1 LNCKPDPVSYD
12 WTECGVVGPA
22 YNQGQCGAN
31 WDISVVAT
39 VESYYAVK
47 TGKWVRLSAQQPL
60 DCNGQQGCEGGLPE
74 TAWNYIEE
82 FGLEPDSVYPYTAE
96 DGTCK
101 YNQNSVV
108 VTVAYFYNIST
119 EAGLYK
125 QLSTPSIHDG
135 GPISVCVDASTWS
148 NYNGGVITTCGT
160 NIDHCVV
167 LLGYNGYGQRG
178 GYWILQNTWGSDWG
192 INGNIYIEI
201 GRDLCGIADM
211 AYACSV
217 ELV

>member
-1 LNCKPDPVSYD
+1 
-12 WTECGVVGPA
+12 VVGPA
-22 YNQGQCGAN
+22 YDQGQCGSN

-39 VESYYAVK
+39 VESYYAIQ

-60 DCNGQQGCEGGLPE
+60 DCAGGNNQGCNGGLPA
-74 TAWNYIEE
+74 TAWNYVEE

-101 YNQNSVV
+101 YNQNEVI
-108 VTVAYFYNIST
+108 VTVATFYNIST

-125 QLSTPSIHDG
+125 QLSTPSENNG
-135 GPISVCVDASTWS
+135 GPISVCVDASTWA
-148 NYNGGVITTCGT
+148 NYNGGIITTCGT
-160 NIDHCVV
+160 NIDHCAV
-167 LLGYNGYGQRG
+167 LTGYADYGTAG
-178 GYWILQNTWGSDWG
+178 AYWIVQNTWGPDWG
-192 INGNIYIEI
+192 EEGNVYIAI

-211 AYACSV
+211 AYACTV